1 MFFGGPGLN
10 EDRHDFISSE
20 VDAVGSAD
28 MPERPGRPEQILRGC
43 RVVLVD
49 LNRFTSFPTLAV
61 GILTAALRA
70 RGCAVRVI
78 CPLALDVPA
87 AAREREERLWDHL
100 HRRIRLSDNRTIRWL
115 RERAR
120 APREWLAERPRGAV
134 TAAVDRALAEGA
146 DAVLLSAY
154 LEHFHTV
161 TGIGRIA
168 ARRGVPVLLG
178 GPMFNLPGVAEE
190 WRGLPGVSAVV
201 GGEVEFHLAEMVAAL
216 AAGKSLARFPG
227 VTLPDGTR
235 SAPAEPLRPLDSA
248 LFPDFDDFP
257 WDRYPNRIV
266 PVLAGRGC
274 QWDKCTFCSD
284 VISASGRQFRS
295 RSVESVLV
303 ECQVQA
309 ERHAARDFMF
319 LDLKLNSHPAM
330 LRGIAHGLN
339 RYVRGASWIGTVH
352 VDQRRDNGLSRRD
365 LFAAAAGGMRRISFG
380 LESGSQRLL
389 DAMRKGCRVETN
401 AAFLRD
407 AHEAGISVRCTMFKG
422 YPGETEADM
431 EATADFL
438 ERNARYIDRIRFNDF
453 SVPMETPIH
462 HALMDKAADPEIL
475 RLTGLDPRHAKAR
488 YDRRRVTP
496 AYRRALARTLAVVHA
511 VNRKRLG
518 ETARQFDGLM

>member
-1 MFFGGPGLN
+1 VCFVNENLHHAFPGPSHPHNASDGGRQGTILL
-10 EDRHDFISSE
+10 
-20 VDAVGSAD
+20 
-28 MPERPGRPEQILRGC
+28 GRQ
-43 RVVLVD
+43 VVLVD

-115 RERAR
+115 RARAR
-120 APREWLAERPRGAV
+120 APREWLAERPRAAV

-161 TGIGRIA
+161 KGIGRIA

-178 GPMFNLPGVAEE
+178 GPMFNLPGVADE
-190 WRGLPGVSAVV
+190 WRALPGVSAVV
-201 GGEVEFHLAEMVAAL
+201 GGEVEFYLAEMVAAL
-216 AAGKSLARFPG
+216 AAGESLARFPG

-235 SAPAEPLRPLDSA
+235 SAPAEPLRPLDGA

-284 VISASGRQFRS
+284 VISASGRKFRS

-319 LDLKLNSHPAM
+319 LDLKLNSNPAM
-330 LRGIAHGLN
+330 LRG
-339 RYVRGASWIGTVH
+339 
-352 VDQRRDNGLSRRD
+352 SRRD
-365 LFAAAAGGMRRISFG
+365 LRATSGAQAGSAPSMSTSAATTACPAAISSRRG
-380 LESGSQRLL
+380 RGRHAAHQLR
-389 DAMRKGCRVETN
+389 ARKRQP
-401 AAFLRD
+401 AASRRD
-407 AHEAGISVRCTMFKG
+407 AQGL
-422 YPGETEADM
+422 PGGD
-431 EATADFL
+431 
-438 ERNARYIDRIRFNDF
+438 ER
-453 SVPMETPIH
+453 
-462 HALMDKAADPEIL
+462 
-475 RLTGLDPRHAKAR
+475 GL
-488 YDRRRVTP
+488 P
-496 AYRRALARTLAVVHA
+496 ARRA
-511 VNRKRLG
+511 
-518 ETARQFDGLM
+518 